1 MGLYFIL
8 PPIFRAFFTINCAC
22 VWGRGAYLAYL
33 GIFGCNPA
41 PAPPAIGLV
50 VLGLEAEFGGR
61 MVLLLEEEEEDLRC
75 PLLEVTVELVLLLVR
90 EEEVP
95 LQVFLFPQSL
105 TTTTGSSSAAAAF
118 RRPLASTCT
127 VEATVLS
134 PPRLDD
140 DDDRKWSS
148 AVCLFPVSCCCCW
161 SCFSQCDWCRF
172 CEWVGSLLLLLPA
185 EFSIMLL
192 LSALR
197 PYLEAA
203 VATVMLNEVLA
214 HLQPQHGINHGFG
227 GCWKYYT
234 RKWLLTILWKWYLLI
249 YNLFVFKIMNI
260 NSDSYF
266 CTITLLLLY
275 YNILR
280 SFLHKDWKNMLK
292 IFWIN
297 NRWM

>member
-1 MGLYFIL
+1 MCRKLNDNKL
-8 PPIFRAFFTINCAC
+8 C
-22 VWGRGAYLAYL
+22 
-33 GIFGCNPA
+33 
-41 PAPPAIGLV
+41 
-50 VLGLEAEFGGR
+50 EAEFGGR
-61 MVLLLEEEEEDLRC
+61 MVLLLEEEEDLRC

-105 TTTTGSSSAAAAF
+105 TTGSSSAAAAF
-118 RRPLASTCT
+118 RRTLASTCT
-127 VEATVLS
+127 VEATLLS
-134 PPRLDD
+134 PPRLD

-148 AVCLFPVSCCCCW
+148 AVCLLPVSCCCW

-197 PYLEAA
+197 PFLEAA
-203 VATVMLNEVLA
+203 VATVMLNEFLA

-234 RKWLLTILWKWYLLI
+234 RK
-249 YNLFVFKIMNI
+249 
-260 NSDSYF
+260 
-266 CTITLLLLY
+266 
-275 YNILR
+275 
-280 SFLHKDWKNMLK
+280 
-292 IFWIN
+292 
-297 NRWM
+297 

>member
-1 MGLYFIL
+1 MGPYCIL
-8 PPIFRAFFTINCAC
+8 PPIFRAFFTINC
-22 VWGRGAYLAYL
+22 VVFGGGAYLAYL

-140 DDDRKWSS
+140 DDDRK
-148 AVCLFPVSCCCCW
+148 
-161 SCFSQCDWCRF
+161 
-172 CEWVGSLLLLLPA
+172 
-185 EFSIMLL
+185 
-192 LSALR
+192 
-197 PYLEAA
+197 
-203 VATVMLNEVLA
+203 
-214 HLQPQHGINHGFG
+214 
-227 GCWKYYT
+227 
-234 RKWLLTILWKWYLLI
+234 
-249 YNLFVFKIMNI
+249 
-260 NSDSYF
+260 
-266 CTITLLLLY
+266 
-275 YNILR
+275 
-280 SFLHKDWKNMLK
+280 
-292 IFWIN
+292 
-297 NRWM
+297 